1 MLSFSSV
8 TKNELSR
15 IEIDDKDCTLAE
27 LAALIRMNGSIQI
40 NGLKRMSIKF
50 STENAAIARRIFTLV
65 KRLYNI
71 QTEVMVRRNKQ
82 LKKNNNYVIFIDS
95 QNKAE
100 EILLDTGILSK
111 DNDNNYNISYSIP
124 ENIVKERACKRA
136 YIRGAFLGGGSVS
149 NPEKTYHLEFVT
161 SSEEHSENL
170 CDLINSFGLSA
181 KIVLRKEN
189 YIVYLK
195 EGEQIVDL
203 LNIIQAHNALLKLED
218 IRILKEMRNNINRIV
233 NCETANL
240 AKTINASIRQINN
253 IEYIDSII
261 GISNL
266 PENLI
271 DIANLRLE
279 NRDASLK
286 ELGEMLNPTV
296 GKSGVNHRLRKLD
309 EIAEDLKLKGEK
321 AIDT

>member
-15 IEIDDKDCTLAE
+15 IEISDKDCTLAE

-50 STENAAIARRIFTLV
+50 STENAAIARRIFSLV
-65 KRLYNI
+65 KDLYNI

-100 EILLDTGILSK
+100 EILIDTGVLNRDK
-111 DNDNNYNISYSIP
+111 DDSYNISYSIP
-124 ENIVKERACKRA
+124 EHIVKERACKRA
-136 YIRGAFLGGGSVS
+136 YIRGAFLGGGSIS

-161 SSEEHSENL
+161 NSEEHSENL
-170 CDLINSFGLSA
+170 CELINSFGLNA

-240 AKTINASIRQINN
+240 AKTINASVRQINN
-253 IEYIDSII
+253 IEYIDSVL
-261 GISNL
+261 GINNL

-271 DIANLRLE
+271 DIANLRRE

-286 ELGEMLNPTV
+286 ELGDMLSPPV

-309 EIAEDLKLKGEK
+309 EIADDLRLKGEK